1 MNRTNRIALL
11 AALALLVAVS
21 GTVLATRVSP
31 QGQRPAGVQAE
42 ESDEPEAAGEALD
55 AESIANAVDRLAER
69 EIEVG
74 DLAAFGDLAER
85 YGLGGAVRLHAWAD
99 QTGMT
104 VGALAAR
111 RDGDG
116 TNAVGWGKLA
126 KDLGVSPGLGWIM
139 GNGRG
144 DGDPPGQERNGSGD

>member
-31 QGQRPAGVQAE
+31 QAQQPSGVQAE
-42 ESDEPEAAGEALD
+42 ESEEPEAASEAVD
-55 AESIANAVDRLAER
+55 ADAIARAVDRLAER
-69 EIEVG
+69 EIDVG

-85 YGLGGAVRLHAWAD
+85 YGLGGAVRLHAWAAKS
-99 QTGMT
+99 GMT
-104 VGALAAR
+104 VDAIAKR

-116 TNAVGWGKLA
+116 TNKVGWGRLA
-126 KDLGVSPGLGWIM
+126 KDLGVHPGLGWIM

-144 DGDPPGQERNGSGD
+144 DGDPPGQGNSSTDD